1 MDDSSEWNFIIW
13 DSLWMMTSRPSNS
26 KRVSGSFLF
35 FLSYI
40 THTFSDSLF
49 SFSFRVTITFS
60 NKQKK
65 KIRKKNN
72 LFLCLF
78 FYSFVVSCAT
88 AGRFWCVPQ
97 PITPPSLDHF
107 FIMSL
112 SILSLSLSQFLS
124 FSLVLLIL
132 GTKDVFSNTP
142 NLRWEKTKMNF
153 LFINLY
159 IKIFFNNSIL
169 FWLRILASE
178 TKPISFTGK
187 KKNNNL

>member
-65 KIRKKNN
+65 NKKKKTIFSSVSFSIVLLFHVRQQGAFDVFHN
-72 LFLCLF
+72 LSPLPLWITSLLCLYR
-78 FYSFVVSCAT
+78 FY
-88 AGRFWCVPQ
+88 
-97 PITPPSLDHF
+97 
-107 FIMSL
+107 
-112 SILSLSLSQFLS
+112 LSLSQFLS